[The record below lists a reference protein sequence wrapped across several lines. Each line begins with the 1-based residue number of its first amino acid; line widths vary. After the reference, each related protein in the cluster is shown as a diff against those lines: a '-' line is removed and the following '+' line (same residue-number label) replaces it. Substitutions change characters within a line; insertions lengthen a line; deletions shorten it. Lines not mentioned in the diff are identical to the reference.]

1 MQRHKSKV
9 MRRSRRKGRTGTR
22 KQTGGLFGFL
32 TNMFNPAPAT
42 GAPGAPGAPPPGA
55 TPAPGAP
62 PGATPAPGAPP
73 ATGAPAKKG
82 WFGLWGGSSRKKTQR
97 HHRRRRHHRK

>member
-32 TNMFNPAPAT
+32 TNMFNPSVPPAT
-42 GAPGAPGAPPPGA
+42 GAPGAPPPAGSPPPAGAPPPAGS
-55 TPAPGAP
+55 P
-62 PGATPAPGAPP
+62 PP
-73 ATGAPAKKG
+73 AGAAPVKKG
-82 WFGLWGGSSRKKTQR
+82 WFGLWGGRSRRKTQR
-97 HHRRRRHHRK
+97 HHRRRRYYHRK